1 MTRIPPPFTPPPPL
15 ERPERPDGAPV
26 RERRAA
32 LPGWPAWTAPVA
44 LFAGLL
50 AIAFLGAIISVAVGA
65 ADPQADPADQPA
77 ALALGLTLLQNVVL
91 IAAAIAFAWT
101 VSRPWPRDFGL
112 RGTRLG
118 PGLGWA
124 ALAISVF
131 LAVSVALTLALEVE
145 QQQSSENV
153 LESLGVS
160 QGAVSF
166 LLAALLVCVLV
177 PIGEEVFFRGYFFTA
192 LRSRFRVGAAA
203 ALAGVTFGS
212 MHLLNFL
219 TPGTSWQEGVVGIIS
234 LSVFGIALC
243 LLYWRT
249 GSLYPCIGAHAL
261 NNTVTFSA
269 TAGVTALGG
278 LALVAGVTVVTAA
291 VLLPLHRLRPGPAP
305 APA

>member
-1 MTRIPPPFTPPPPL
+1 MASTPPTPTPHPPL
-15 ERPERPDGAPV
+15 QRPERPDGAPL

-44 LFAGLL
+44 LLASLL
-50 AIAFLGAIISVAVGA
+50 VIAFLAAIVSVAVGV

-77 ALALGLTLLQNVVL
+77 ARALGLTLLQNVVL
-91 IAAAIAFAWT
+91 VVAAIGFAWT

-124 ALAISVF
+124 ALAMAGF
-131 LAVSVALTLALEVE
+131 LAVSMALTLALEVE

-153 LESLGVS
+153 LESLGVN
-160 QGAVSF
+160 QGVISF

-203 ALAGVTFGS
+203 AIAGVTFGS
-212 MHLLNFL
+212 MHVLNFL
-219 TPGTSWQEGVVGIIS
+219 TPGTSWQEGVVGTVS

-261 NNTVTFSA
+261 NNTLAFSV
-269 TAGVTALGG
+269 TAGVTVLDG
-278 LALVAGVTVVTAA
+278 LALLAGVTVVIVG

>member
-1 MTRIPPPFTPPPPL
+1 
-15 ERPERPDGAPV
+15 
-26 RERRAA
+26 
-32 LPGWPAWTAPVA
+32 VA
-44 LFAGLL
+44 LLAGLL
-50 AIAFLGAIISVAVGA
+50 VIAFLGGIISVAVGV

-77 ALALGLTLLQNVVL
+77 ALALGLTVLQTVGLV
-91 IAAAIAFAWT
+91 AAAIGFAWT
-101 VSRPWPRDFGL
+101 VSRPRPRDFGL
-112 RGTRLG
+112 RGTRFW

-124 ALAISVF
+124 VLTVVVF
-131 LAVSVALTLALEVE
+131 LAVSVALTLALGVE
-145 QQQSSENV
+145 QQQSSDNV

-160 QGAVSF
+160 QGVVSF
-166 LLAALLVCVLV
+166 ALAAVLVCVLV
-177 PIGEEVFFRGYFFTA
+177 PVGEEVFFRGYFFTA

-203 ALAGVTFGS
+203 VIAGMTFGS

-219 TPGTSWQEGVVGIIS
+219 TPGTSWQEGVAGIIS

-269 TAGVTALGG
+269 TAGVTVLGG
-278 LALVAGVTVVTAA
+278 LALLAGVTVLL
-291 VLLPLHRLRPGPAP
+291 VLLLVPLHRLRPGPAS